1 MSSFE
6 FFPEER
12 PLAIQSEA
20 DALLPG
26 DIETPAFR
34 GMGREAWAGPARG
47 MVKLGEAAGLAAG
60 AINGPIDS
68 LLGTD
73 LQDQAFGAVD
83 RMRDV
88 RESLTL
94 RPGEVG
100 VAARVIGGLGEFVTQ
115 LAVARSPGAL
125 ASTLLGTSS
134 DLAVAGVDPQTAVQ
148 AGTLD
153 AAGLAVGLR
162 IPTLGA
168 TLAQRAGFGT
178 VANVAQ
184 GVVTRGAIGELLRSE
199 GAPAAVTDS
208 YRAWDAEALA
218 VDALTGAVFGGLEH
232 WGARADV
239 AALNDH
245 AHRVARTAPGEP
257 VTADALDAHA
267 QALDQALAQ
276 VLADEA
282 VTVQTPPER
291 FQDDGRAAQAQAD
304 TAAIVTSDRVAGLL
318 ERHVPDLQKA
328 DEILPPESAAA
339 LRGLYETA
347 VANFDDFNTSLRTIA
362 KEIGARLAIGPI
374 KLAGKAS
381 AKIAGDYKGDAS
393 QIADLLRSTF
403 ELPTLEGAA
412 AAVDR
417 VRSSYPVVEARSRNW
432 LDPGIETADGYRD
445 AKFVIEYRGNLA
457 EIQVNIPEMLEAKSG
472 RGHELYNEREAIIK
486 GYQLAGRKA
495 PTLAERKEIRRITA
509 EMQQLYGAAWEKF
522 LARSRKK
529 ASVTALPP
537 RKDSTG
543 KGRPPGTSQATTASG
558 PTPAPTDT
566 GIPSTSQNIV
576 SGSNDS
582 IGANI
587 DAASAG
593 IVAEAPAALQGADPS
608 PVPYTLEKSD
618 AETEG
623 LAGWRPRPGQRGEVY
638 AIKLGEQTVG
648 FLDVSIAPDGTARI
662 EDIVADRGP
671 GTIGLAGVRGLLRA
685 LREKHPE
692 ITTINGERVS
702 GIRRGGQHGI
712 AGTGVEVSVALRPQ
726 EDAGTNQTAEPSPA
740 LQGADGNASTV
751 ITERGLEVPVRYRL
765 VDASAL
771 ITSHTDALELDP
783 RFPPEL
789 QPRDR
794 TRAASEQQIA
804 KIENGIRP
812 ELLGESVKASDG
824 APIVGADG
832 VVESGNARTIAL
844 RRAYARGKAGAYRE
858 WLKGNAARLGLDPAA
873 VDGMAAPVLV
883 RVAQGARDRAE
894 FARQANESAIATMS
908 PGELA
913 RADAQ
918 RLGTLEGLAT
928 NEDGSINLAQSRAVV
943 DAFLRDV
950 VSPADLNTTTTAEG
964 GLSQFGL
971 SRLRN
976 AIFARAYGDTELLQ
990 ALTESL
996 DSNVKNVLAG
1006 MVRAAP
1012 EVARLRDLQAEGA
1025 RHPIAVFDDFAEAVR
1040 EFQAMRRDGVTL
1052 AQREAQGGLF
1062 GDELAAPV
1070 RNLIAG
1076 LEENSRAPKRM
1087 AELLSHMARTV
1098 DAAGDPRQG
1107 GLFGDLTAAPDAAE
1121 VSNAAVARIR
1131 REYEVKPTADLFA
1144 SPTLSAA
1151 IELAAT
1157 RPDMTV
1163 INADGVEVPAAQAL
1177 AEADAAIRE
1186 AEQLAPGVDALAACA
1201 LQQLATVA

>member
-12 PLAIQSEA
+12 PLAIESEA

-26 DIETPAFR
+26 DIDVPAFR
-34 GMGREAWAGPARG
+34 GMGHEAWAAPARG
-47 MVKLGEAAGLAAG
+47 MVRLGEAAGLAAG

-73 LQDQAFGAVD
+73 LQDQAFGSVD
-83 RMRDV
+83 RMRAV
-88 RESLTL
+88 RESMVL
-94 RPGEVG
+94 RPGEIG
-100 VAARVIGGLGEFVTQ
+100 VAARVLGGLGEFVTQ

-125 ASTLLGTSS
+125 ASTILGTSS

-148 AGTLD
+148 AGTLEG
-153 AAGLAVGLR
+153 AGLAVGLR

-168 TLAQRAGFGT
+168 TLAQRVGLGAG
-178 VANVAQ
+178 ANVAQ
-184 GVVTRGAIGELLRSE
+184 GVITRGAVGELLRSE
-199 GAPAAVTDS
+199 GAPAGVAEG
-208 YRAWDAEALA
+208 YQAWDGEALI
-218 VDALTGAVFGGLEH
+218 VDALAGAVFGGVDH
-232 WGARADV
+232 WSARPDV

-245 AHRVARTAPGEP
+245 VHRVARTAPGVP
-257 VTADALDAHA
+257 QTADALDAHA
-267 QALDQALAQ
+267 QALDTALSQ
-276 VLADEA
+276 VLADEP
-282 VTVQTPPER
+282 VTVQAPPGR

-318 ERHVPDLQKA
+318 ARHVPDLQKA

-347 VANFDDFNTSLRTIA
+347 VANFDDFNTELRTIA

-509 EMQQLYGAAWEKF
+509 EMQQLYGSAWEKF

-582 IGANI
+582 IGANMV
-587 DAASAG
+587 AASAG
-593 IVAEAPAALQGADPS
+593 IVDEAPAALQGAD
-608 PVPYTLEKSD
+608 
-618 AETEG
+618 
-623 LAGWRPRPGQRGEVY
+623 
-638 AIKLGEQTVG
+638 
-648 FLDVSIAPDGTARI
+648 
-662 EDIVADRGP
+662 
-671 GTIGLAGVRGLLRA
+671 
-685 LREKHPE
+685 
-692 ITTINGERVS
+692 
-702 GIRRGGQHGI
+702 
-712 AGTGVEVSVALRPQ
+712 
-726 EDAGTNQTAEPSPA
+726 
-740 LQGADGNASTV
+740 GAAAV
-751 ITERGLEVPVRYRL
+751 VVTERGLEVPVRYRV
-765 VDASAL
+765 VDAAAL
-771 ITSHTDALELDP
+771 ITSHNDALEADP

-794 TRAASEQQIA
+794 TRAASDQQIA
-804 KIENGIRP
+804 KIENAIRP

-844 RRAYARGKAGAYRE
+844 RRAYARNKAGIYRE
-858 WLKGNAARLGLDPAA
+858 WLRANAARFGLDPAA

-894 FARQANESAIATMS
+894 FARQANESAIAAMS

-918 RLGTLEGLAT
+918 RLGSLEGLAT

-943 DAFLRDV
+943 DAYLRDV
-950 VSPADLNTTTTAEG
+950 VSPADLNTTTTADG

-971 SRLRN
+971 ARLRN

-1025 RHPIAVFDDFAEAVR
+1025 RHPIPVFDDFAQAVR
-1040 EFQAMRRDGVTL
+1040 EFQAMRRDGVSL

-1062 GDELAAPV
+1062 GDDLPAPV

-1107 GLFGDLTAAPDAAE
+1107 GLFGEVTAAPDAAE

-1131 REYEVKPTADLFA
+1131 REYEVKATADLFA
-1144 SPTLSAA
+1144 SPTMAAA

-1177 AEADAAIRE
+1177 AEADAAIRQ
-1186 AEQLAPGVDALAACA
+1186 AEELAPGVDALAACA